1 MGLGS
6 PSRAPRRISVVIAS
20 RNRAPLLAMALE
32 GLRAQEFPPED
43 FEVVVVD
50 NGSTDGTRELVSA
63 RAESSMNV
71 AYIFEPRLGLS
82 IARNTGWLTAVG
94 TWVAFLDDDAIPE
107 RDWLTRIAAA
117 FEHVS
122 PTPSCVGG
130 RVEPIYEVTPPEW
143 AKGSML
149 DLLTVVDHARDPF
162 FVKDVLH
169 GPKLVGANMA
179 VHKAALSRAAGFHP
193 GLGRVGDSLLS
204 GEEVLLQL
212 QLENFGLPI
221 YYDPAI
227 LVRHH
232 VSADRLTRQWLKK
245 RSFWGGVGD
254 SLISFLNR
262 PPTPWWALRTLSWSI
277 RSALKSPLSVVAL
290 LSSSTDPRRIQLRC
304 VGWHRVGSIVGALK
318 ALRWSLTAR
327 SASLP

>member
-1 MGLGS
+1 MGLKS
-6 PSRAPRRISVVIAS
+6 PSRAQRRISVVIAT

-32 GLRAQEFPPED
+32 GLRAQQFPPDD

-50 NGSTDGTRELVSA
+50 NGSTDGTHDLVTA
-63 RAESSMNV
+63 RANSSMKV

-82 IARNTGWLTAVG
+82 IARNTGWRAAEG
-94 TWVAFLDDDAIPE
+94 MWVAFLDDDAIPQ
-107 RDWLTRIAAA
+107 RDWLMRITAA
-117 FEHVS
+117 FDHVS

-149 DLLTVVDHARDPF
+149 DLLTVVDHAREPF

-179 VHKAALSRAAGFHP
+179 VHKAVLNRAAGFHP
-193 GLGRVGDSLLS
+193 SLGRIGANLLS

-212 QLENFGLPI
+212 QLEKLGLPI

-232 VSADRLTRQWLKK
+232 VSADRLTRRWLKK
-245 RSFWGGVGD
+245 RSFWGGVSD

-262 PPTPWWALRTLSWSI
+262 PPTPWWALRTLSWSA

-290 LSSSTDPRRIQLRC
+290 LRPSTDSRGIESRC
-304 VGWHRVGSIVGALK
+304 MTWHRLGSVVGGLK
-318 ALRWSLTAR
+318 ALRWSLTGLR
-327 SASLP
+327 KGG